1 MNLIQPNGM
10 DADVA
15 SDDGPLVMW
24 WLAAIGAIAALLARA
39 LSPALRGVWIGT
51 DRAIDMVEACAGL
64 MTQLF
69 AVSAAAVAVGMIS
82 AVFRAGL
89 PWRLKATALFGGGL
103 AVFAV
108 VVASAARLHRLLVFV
123 FGTAAVVVAFRLARD
138 AARHRSLRAGALV
151 VGMMA
156 LAGMARLLAMVAVG
170 VPSGLAGATVTSPG
184 LASILVTVSATLS
197 FGFEA
202 LAVGLA
208 VIWLARSSSRPRA
221 VVFAVAAASVAG
233 YGLVVVAS
241 SADATGVAIL
251 VSRLVQVMLGGP
263 APAVGHGARVV
274 LEIAAW
280 LALFGVLT
288 RGSRGRLVGGCIALT
303 LLARAAPERPL
314 CALAL
319 VVAALGLALDRHS
332 PSEELSILELAEDSA
347 SNSGT

>member
-1 MNLIQPNGM
+1 MNSPQLHAK

-24 WLAAIGAIAALLARA
+24 WLGAIGATAALLARA
-39 LSPALRGVWIGT
+39 LAPALRGVWIGA
-51 DRAIDMVEACAGL
+51 DRAIDIVEASAGL

-69 AVSAAAVAVGMIS
+69 AVCAAAVAVGMIS

-89 PWRLKATALFGGGL
+89 AWGLKVTALLGGGL

-108 VVASAARLHRLLVFV
+108 IVASAARLHRLLVFV

-138 AARHRSLRAGALV
+138 ASRYRPLRAGSLI

-156 LAGMARLLAMVAVG
+156 LAGMARLLAMAAIGVRSVPVGAAVA
-170 VPSGLAGATVTSPG
+170 SPE
-184 LASILVTVSATLS
+184 LASTLVTVSATLS
-197 FGFEA
+197 FAFEV

-221 VVFAVAAASVAG
+221 VVFAMAAASVAG

-241 SADATGVAIL
+241 TADASGVVIL
-251 VSRLVQVMLGGP
+251 VSRLVQAMLGGP
-263 APAVGHGARVV
+263 VPAVAYGARVV

-288 RGSRGRLVGGCIALT
+288 RGSGGRLIGGCIALT
-303 LLARAAPERPL
+303 LVARAAPERPL

-319 VVAALGLALDRHS
+319 VVAALGLALDRRS
-332 PSEELSILELAEDSA
+332 PSDELSILELADDSEE
-347 SNSGT
+347 NTGI